1 MSPHTASSP
10 QPQESLDWRAILSL
24 HPAADEYP
32 LLRDSDPAAFQA
44 LVDDILAHG
53 LRTPIVA
60 WSPNWSGAGL
70 AIDAPA
76 VIDGRNR
83 LDGLA
88 QLGLLYETDDHHVGL
103 KTWNGTKWAKLSGDR
118 IDSKFQH
125 FYGGDPYALA
135 LSLNVHRRHLNAEQ
149 KRELIAK
156 LLKRQPEASSNSIAK
171 QAKADNKT
179 VDSVRAKLEANS
191 EIPNK
196 TTERIEASGRKAR
209 GRKAGQAATKSER
222 VANSPGFA
230 AACERAKRIGREV
243 ELLQSGLLQL
253 SSPTGFAP
261 VCYRSLKHLNERLE
275 ELESEAA
282 LETAEAKPPT
292 EADDAAAS
300 AEERKARYA
309 AADTPPTEAKSG
321 EPVTASCEFDGHVL
335 RLLQLTNKARPGR
348 FALRTGVPAAN
359 LRQLAGFLME
369 VASER
374 PSGE

>member
-1 MSPHTASSP
+1 MSPHTASPP
-10 QPQESLDWRAILSL
+10 QPQAFDWRAILPV
-24 HPAADEYP
+24 HPAAELFPP
-32 LLRDSDPAAFQA
+32 LSEAELLELAE
-44 LVDDILAHG
+44 DISMNG
-53 LRTPIVA
+53 LRTSIVTCGGGKC
-60 WSPNWSGAGL
+60 PVL
-70 AIDAPA
+70 L
-76 VIDGRNR
+76 DGRNR
-83 LDGLA
+83 LDALA
-88 QLGLLYETDDHHVGL
+88 LAGLLYATDGHLHL
-103 KTWNGTKWAKLSGDR
+103 KTWTGTKWAELSGNK
-118 IDSKFQH
+118 IDFQH
-125 FYGGDPYALA
+125 FHGADPYALV
-135 LSLNVHRRHLNAEQ
+135 LSLNIHRRHLTGEQ

-309 AADTPPTEAKSG
+309 AADTPPTEAKSD